1 MNDVNSVAD
10 DAPASLSTLQLRRLR
25 VMKSGHAVYD
35 QAFHEGVNIIRGD
48 NGSGKSSIADFI
60 FFVLGGEFD
69 NWKKVPAQCDEVQA
83 EILTTR
89 GRLIVRRETVSK
101 TSPISVFFGSFDDAM
116 KSGLDGWER
125 FPAHRQ
131 GEHESFSQL
140 MFRSMCIP
148 EAQSEGASNIT
159 MHQILRL
166 LYSDQ
171 QTPPG
176 RLFRFESTWDTKAI
190 RGAVGDLICGLND
203 YEAYEA
209 SLKIRDLEKDYG
221 ETSRQLSA
229 LLSVLPPDTAL
240 NRPDAVR
247 SKITELER
255 EREKAL
261 DRIARVDELID
272 ASAAKTF
279 IAQSS
284 VARDGIE
291 KQSSKIALLER
302 SVAKL
307 EYELEDLAK
316 YIEFLDDMI
325 EKVRLAEKSSDAVG
339 GIEFTQCPACLSE
352 LTPPKTENTCHV
364 CQTEID
370 PEQHRSRYNVIRL
383 DFEIQRR
390 EAYQLNTQKSARSDE
405 AKKNLRSLRSAYA
418 KSLADYSAQYGGGAA
433 PREAFLATENLRVGQ
448 IAKEIE
454 YLDQAL
460 ATAEKV
466 TELSEAKARIKAEL
480 ETLQS
485 RQEALEARAQ
495 KRRRVALS
503 QVSDIAVKILH
514 SDNKHQPEFESA
526 QNVRVNF
533 MDDAMIVD
541 GDMNFAESSNVILKN
556 ACILSL
562 LLAAGNDPKFFHPR
576 FALFDNIEDK
586 GMRTERSHN
595 FQKILVEM
603 VTELETPYQVIYTT
617 SMMNPALELDDYV
630 IGPHYTPEDRTLS
643 GLA

>member
-1 MNDVNSVAD
+1 MNEINPPAT
-10 DAPASLSTLQLRRLR
+10 DAPVVLPTLQLRRLR

-60 FFVLGGEFD
+60 FFILGGEFD

-89 GRLIVRRETVSK
+89 GRLIVRRETASK
-101 TSPISVFFGSFDDAM
+101 TSPIRVFFGAFEDAM
-116 KSGLDGWER
+116 ASGLDGWER

-148 EAQSEGASNIT
+148 EAQSEGAANIT

-203 YEAYEA
+203 YEAYET
-209 SLKIRDLEKDYG
+209 SLKIRALEKDYDQTG
-221 ETSRQLSA
+221 RQLSA

-240 NRPDAVR
+240 NRPEAVR
-247 SKITELER
+247 LQIAELGQQR
-255 EREKAL
+255 EQAL

-272 ASAAKTF
+272 TSEAKTF
-279 IAQSS
+279 VAQSRT
-284 VARDGIE
+284 ARDAIE
-291 KQSSKIALLER
+291 KQSRKIDSLER
-302 SVAKL
+302 VLAKS

-325 EKVRLAEKSSDAVG
+325 TKVGLAEKSSDAVG
-339 GIEFTQCPACLSE
+339 GIEFSQCPACLSE
-352 LTPPKTENTCHV
+352 LSPPQADHTCHV
-364 CQTEID
+364 CKSEID

-390 EAYQLNTQKSARSDE
+390 EAYQLNLQKSARADE
-405 AKKNLRSLRSAYA
+405 AKKSLRSLRSEHVR
-418 KSLADYSAQYGGGAA
+418 SVADYSAQYGHGAA
-433 PREAFLATENLRVGQ
+433 PREAFLATENSRVGQ

-454 YLDQAL
+454 FLEYAL
-460 ATAEKV
+460 TTAEKIL
-466 TELSEAKARIKAEL
+466 ELSDAKARIQAEL
-480 ETLQS
+480 ESLKA
-485 RQEALEARAQ
+485 RKEALEVHAQ

-503 QVSDIAVKILH
+503 QVSEIAVKILH

-526 QNVRVNF
+526 QNVSINF
-533 MDDAMIVD
+533 SDDAMIVD

-562 LLAAGNDPKFFHPR
+562 LLAAGGDPKFFHPR
-576 FALFDNIEDK
+576 FVLFDNIEDK
-586 GMRTERSHN
+586 GMRTDRSHN

-603 VTELETPYQVIYTT
+603 VTELNVPYQVIYTT

-630 IGPHYTPEDRTLS
+630 IGQHYTPEDRTLS
-643 GLA
+643 GIK